1 MTAASFVYYPTSA
14 SARSSGLTSEWA
26 DTTIE
31 GSRPA
36 MRVEPLLN
44 RIVIKVE
51 GRVPPWLETA
61 QRDINEL
68 LKLGENWDSYDA
80 KRVNPESAA
89 AAIRFLGL
97 VMQDNSVLPFMV
109 PMSSG
114 DIQLEWHS
122 AGVDVEVE
130 VTQYGPTNLS
140 IEDESAGLAVS
151 SSVYGNPGLLK
162 QVMLRLPHRK

>member
-1 MTAASFVYYPTSA
+1 MTAASFVYYPTST
-14 SARSSGLTSEWA
+14 SALSGSLTSEWA

-44 RIVIKVE
+44 RIIVKVE
-51 GRVPPWLETA
+51 GRMPSWLETA
-61 QRDINEL
+61 KRDINGL
-68 LKLGENWDSYDA
+68 LRLGGNWDSYQA
-80 KRVNPESAA
+80 RRINPESAA

-97 VMQDNSVLPFMV
+97 VMQENTLLPFIV

-122 AGVDVEVE
+122 SGVDIEVE
-130 VTQYGPTNLS
+130 VTQDGPTNLS
-140 IEDESAGLAVS
+140 IEDQSQRLAVS

-162 QVMLRLPHRK
+162 QVMLKLPHRK